1 MSTLF
6 AAGTIVAVGASVG
19 GTRDG
24 ISTITCVGIVV
35 GPPVHPAIKIS
46 EINRRIIGYFLNIM
60 DIVTYTVNGFSIC
73 YIIII

>member
-6 AAGTIVAVGASVG
+6 AVGTIAAVGASVG

-24 ISTITCVGIVV
+24 ISTIACVGIVV
-35 GPPVHPAIKIS
+35 GLSVHPAIKIS

-60 DIVTYTVNGFSIC
+60 DIVTYTVNGFNIC